1 MTMIIGQDWETQ
13 VIYIFGN
20 FHESKNLINFF
31 FNLGWGYDDIL
42 PYFKKSMDQQ
52 DPQKLFENPEIY
64 STEGKSLYISSV
76 YPDIKH

>member
-20 FHESKNLINFF
+20 FHENKKFDYYFF
-31 FNLGWGYDDIL
+31 FLHLGWGYDDIL

-64 STEGKSLYISSV
+64 STEGKSL
-76 YPDIKH
+76 